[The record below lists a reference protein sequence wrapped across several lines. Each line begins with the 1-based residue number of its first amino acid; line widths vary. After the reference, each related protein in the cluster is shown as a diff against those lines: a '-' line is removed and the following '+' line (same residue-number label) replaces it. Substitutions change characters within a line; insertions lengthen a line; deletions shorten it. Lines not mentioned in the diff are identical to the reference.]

1 MTARVGI
8 FWQVGGQWVAAGC
21 TLAEAATYGDALT
34 YDGGHAEHWER
45 WQEAGGRWL
54 AEHDLPLA
62 ILTSE
67 YEEHPR
73 GRVVKAPDWFIIY
86 ADRRLLGR
94 ETVCEI
100 ATLSGLDGEPMTSS
114 PDSHYR

>member
-1 MTARVGI
+1 MAASVGI
-8 FWQVGGQWVAAGC
+8 FWQVEGKWVAAGC
-21 TLAEAATYGDALT
+21 SVDEASPYGDALT

-54 AEHDLPLA
+54 AEHGLPQA

-73 GRVVKAPDWFIIY
+73 GRVVKTPACFVIY
-86 ADRRLLGR
+86 ADRRLLSSQSLA
-94 ETVCEI
+94 EI
-100 ATLSGLDGEPMTSS
+100 VALFSLESEVVKSS